1 MAHLGSKVY
10 LRPQALTP
18 TGAITSSD
26 VENPS
31 SAAPVKDETKRLRFS
46 HHRTAFDVDIE
57 NLESHPWRTKNVDL
71 SDYFNYGFTEAT
83 WQVNTF
89 YIFLNLAAVPYQ
101 QNFYSPSYIVK
112 DSYCLGVSKV

>member
-1 MAHLGSKVY
+1 MIKLFKTLSVGSKVY

-18 TGAITSSD
+18 TGAITYSD
-26 VENPS
+26 AENPS

-83 WQVNTF
+83 WQVNTAGNASQQTS
-89 YIFLNLAAVPYQ
+89 ITFLML
-101 QNFYSPSYIVK
+101 
-112 DSYCLGVSKV
+112 L